1 MAETDIECGHT
12 KTALHVRGINK
23 SCKMI
28 SFSHLNF
35 KEGHFNLQK
44 WKTNSAQLND
54 QIYNENKEIHTK
66 DKQTK
71 KRRDLE

>member
-1 MAETDIECGHT
+1 MVT
-12 KTALHVRGINK
+12 
-23 SCKMI
+23 
-28 SFSHLNF
+28 FSDLNF

>member
-1 MAETDIECGHT
+1 MVT
-12 KTALHVRGINK
+12 
-23 SCKMI
+23 
-28 SFSHLNF
+28 FSHLNF

-44 WKTNSAQLND
+44 WKTNSAQLNY

-71 KRRDLE
+71 KSIRRDLE